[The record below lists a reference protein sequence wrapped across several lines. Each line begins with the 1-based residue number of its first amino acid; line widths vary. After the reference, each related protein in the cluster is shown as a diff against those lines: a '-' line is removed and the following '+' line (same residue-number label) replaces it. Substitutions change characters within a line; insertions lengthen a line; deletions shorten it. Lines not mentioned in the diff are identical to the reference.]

1 MQPVPVNG
9 SDRRWDTNVPF
20 HSWKKTSRNAAK
32 RPGFSGRQK
41 VKSLSVHRK
50 IDGISVLG

>member
-1 MQPVPVNG
+1 MQPVPVNSSVRR
-9 SDRRWDTNVPF
+9 SDMNVPF
-20 HSWKKTSRNAAK
+20 HSWSKTWRNAAK
-32 RPGFSGRQK
+32 RPNFSDRQK